1 MVGGRSRGLGIR
13 IRMWRRSASVKQ
25 TSLPRPF
32 STFCIFRSAIPPE
45 PSPFLIGMPPSPIL
59 KVCFRAMLLAIL
71 QRDHISYRLCFY
83 SYLFYLALLIKI
95 IIKISDYL
103 LTLTLRER
111 SLTKTRNEN
120 MIAWSCIRGKLI
132 LVKM

>member
-1 MVGGRSRGLGIR
+1 MEEKRLCGANLTATALLHILH
-13 IRMWRRSASVKQ
+13 
-25 TSLPRPF
+25 LPLCNTTRTVAVF
-32 STFCIFRSAIPPE
+32 DRYAAVADFEGMLQGNAICNCAE
-45 PSPFLIGMPPSPIL
+45 GY
-59 KVCFRAMLLAIL
+59 
-71 QRDHISYRLCFY
+71 ISYCLCFY
-83 SYLFYLALLIKI
+83 SYLFYLALLRKI
-95 IIKISDYL
+95 IIKISNYL